1 VSANRQF
8 PILDWVFDYQ
18 KDWLQWDLIAGLIAT
33 ATRPS
38 GSRHFELRCQ
48 RNGANGLAVASRLAP
63 SSEQANFSSADIV
76 SLIGKCLT
84 PETGEVFLT
93 EHKKLLVCVSSM
105 QRNVQDFP
113 PVVC

>member
-1 VSANRQF
+1 V
-8 PILDWVFDYQ
+8 PDIGLDLRLS
-18 KDWLQWDLIAGLIAT
+18 KGLA
-33 ATRPS
+33 ATRPDRRLDCHSNSPS
-38 GSRHFELRCQ
+38 GSRHFEVRCQ

-93 EHKKLLVCVSSM
+93 EHKKLLVCFSSM

-113 PVVC
+113 PVVCCKFVR

>member
-1 VSANRQF
+1 
-8 PILDWVFDYQ
+8 
-18 KDWLQWDLIAGLIAT
+18 
-33 ATRPS
+33 
-38 GSRHFELRCQ
+38 
-48 RNGANGLAVASRLAP
+48 LAP

-113 PVVC
+113 PWCAEISSDYDLLARYLPLTNSGPQTTARILN